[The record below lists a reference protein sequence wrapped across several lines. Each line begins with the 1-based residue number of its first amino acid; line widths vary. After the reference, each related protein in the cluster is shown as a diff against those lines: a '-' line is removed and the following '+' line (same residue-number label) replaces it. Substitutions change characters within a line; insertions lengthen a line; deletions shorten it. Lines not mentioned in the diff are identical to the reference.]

1 MIGARG
7 LIYLAYLFVI
17 TSIVLTRVVK
27 AFTAAEFFAVSAFV
41 CGILLLRF
49 AGRWGS
55 LSHSRR
61 AIVVGSLVGLSG
73 LLIKG
78 VLVLLGI
85 GAGDHAAHDG
95 THPLLVH
102 IHHLFFN
109 LGFLLFGYAA
119 LAAAVNWWRTKQ

>member
-7 LIYLAYLFVI
+7 LIYSAYFFFI
-17 TSIVLTRVVK
+17 SSIVLTRVVK
-27 AFTAAEFFAVSAFV
+27 AFTAAEVCAVLAFV

-85 GAGDHAAHDG
+85 GVGDHAAHDG

-109 LGFLLFGYAA
+109 LGFLLFVYAA
-119 LAAAVNWWRTKQ
+119 LAAAVSWWRTKQ

>member
-7 LIYLAYLFVI
+7 LIYAAYFFVI
-17 TSIVLTRVVK
+17 TSIVLTRLVK
-27 AFTAAEFFAVSAFV
+27 AFTAAEFFAVLAFF
-41 CGILLLRF
+41 CGILLLHF

-73 LLIKG
+73 LLAKG
-78 VLVLLGI
+78 VLVLFGI

-109 LGFLLFGYAA
+109 LGFLLFVYAA
-119 LAAAVNWWRTKQ
+119 LAAAVSWWRTKQ